1 MIDERDEETF
11 ANSSET
17 FTWRKRE
24 REERGKRERERESLD
39 ESIENPSRCFHWS
52 DCGLIPF

>member
-24 REERGKRERERESLD
+24 REERGKRERERELGRIHR
-39 ESIENPSRCFHWS
+39 ESIEMLP
-52 DCGLIPF
+52 LV